1 MKYNIGIIG
10 RGFVGNA
17 ILSHLKKQDCVH
29 VMSYDI
35 NDDIPIDTGYSGI
48 VESCELIYICL
59 PTPPDKDGGCFTEGI
74 DNALKL
80 LNHHTSRQ
88 NKFPIIL
95 IKSTMVPETTNRLQ
109 DKYPDLTLIC
119 NPEFLTERTSEQD
132 VTNTTKHLIGLT
144 GRSAMALTRDYHER
158 AWPNSK
164 CVFTTASE
172 AELIKYTT
180 NTFFSLK
187 IIFANLLFNLCSKID
202 VDYSYFIESALNVD
216 ERLGSLHWEVP
227 GHDGSFGF
235 GGACLPKDLRGM
247 VKLLEEKDIDASLLK
262 VVQDSNLTLRQEE
275 L

>member
-1 MKYNIGIIG
+1 MKYNVGIIG

-59 PTPPDKDGGCFTEGI
+59 PTPP
-74 DNALKL
+74 
-80 LNHHTSRQ
+80 
-88 NKFPIIL
+88 
-95 IKSTMVPETTNRLQ
+95 

-202 VDYSYFIESALNVD
+202 VDYSYFIESALNID

-247 VKLLEEKDIDASLLK
+247 VKILEEKDIDASLLK